1 MSRWLADAAG
11 LSALAGILLLWRAL
25 VPGVDIDFAGGSFLY
40 LAWAAGSIFVWH
52 HQLAPKLPAQWLL
65 AAACSIAAAAAWY
78 GFMRGA
84 SVATFGK
91 GEPEGSKVFDM
102 MTTII
107 IAPGLTG
114 SALCGSVRALIERQL
129 QGSKRA

>member
-1 MSRWLADAAG
+1 
-11 LSALAGILLLWRAL
+11 
-25 VPGVDIDFAGGSFLY
+25 
-40 LAWAAGSIFVWH
+40 
-52 HQLAPKLPAQWLL
+52 
-65 AAACSIAAAAAWY
+65 
-78 GFMRGA
+78 MRGA